1 MQGGVLQDKNKKI
14 SKIKKQNNTKVDRM
28 SNKLRVTDEESK
40 RQNIHA
46 GKK

>member
-28 SNKLRVTDEESK
+28 SNKLRVTDEKSK
-40 RQNIHA
+40 RQNLHA